1 MDPVIGIA
9 TIAIAAAGYSYA
21 WHFQSKD
28 NYKIAVL
35 LLILAGAIL
44 RIYTATDLCLHI
56 WDERYHAL
64 VAKNMMSHPLRPT
77 LYDIPLL
84 PYDLKN
90 WTANHIWLHKQPLPL
105 WTMAASMSLFGVNE
119 VALRIPSILLSTA
132 GIWLAYYIGT
142 FIGSKKIGF
151 LTAFFFSI
159 NGLII
164 ELTGGRVATDHID
177 VFFLFF
183 VELAVAC
190 SILFVQRK
198 RAVFNV
204 LAGISLGAA
213 ILSKWLPALIV
224 IPIWLL
230 LVQNDGKFKSRDI
243 ITHCIILFATSLVIF
258 LPWQVYIHRSFPM
271 EAAWEA
277 EFNVRHFTEV
287 IEGRTGPFYYFFDRI
302 RINYGELIYLPLL
315 WYLWKTFINLK
326 DKKRLA
332 VTLWFIIPLLFFSA
346 AKTKMQGYLLF
357 TSPALFLMT
366 AEFYFQMLEY
376 KKKGR
381 IKWLFTLIMVLLIV
395 LPVRYMVERVKPL
408 GTEERKPQWVTRL
421 KELNEQEIVN
431 GVLLNYGNPVEA
443 MFYTSLV
450 VYPHLPSQEVL
461 VELIEKGYTV
471 IVNDKGHVPE
481 EIRRMEGITLQE
493 IPSGEPHL

>member
-1 MDPVIGIA
+1 
-9 TIAIAAAGYSYA
+9 
-21 WHFQSKD
+21 
-28 NYKIAVL
+28 
-35 LLILAGAIL
+35 
-44 RIYTATDLCLHI
+44 
-56 WDERYHAL
+56 
-64 VAKNMMSHPLRPT
+64 
-77 LYDIPLL
+77 
-84 PYDLKN
+84 
-90 WTANHIWLHKQPLPL
+90 
-105 WTMAASMSLFGVNE
+105 
-119 VALRIPSILLSTA
+119 
-132 GIWLAYYIGT
+132 
-142 FIGSKKIGF
+142 
-151 LTAFFFSI
+151 
-159 NGLII
+159 LII